1 MQAMLFLQHHLAAV
15 VDRSSEEQ
23 MAEFHRLTDLLFRTK
38 EQQEQDQLYDGG
50 CCVDSGES
58 QLHDA
63 YRLRSSVF
71 DSLMQYFPEHMAQP
85 RFNLTDLVAL
95 EKAWARRVILLFFF
109 FLQQCLCP
117 PIRNPACT
125 FVFLGPPSLLC
136 SFVEHLV

>member
-95 EKAWARRVILLFFF
+95 EKA
-109 FLQQCLCP
+109 
-117 PIRNPACT
+117 
-125 FVFLGPPSLLC
+125 
-136 SFVEHLV
+136 